1 MLAILLSY
9 VHNIFNFIILLFFPQ
24 QFIVVHHS
32 LHTPSAS
39 DRPRLFLWPSY
50 LWTSC
55 CLCYPDS
62 SVGFLLSLLEKNFFF
77 FLTEI
82 SASFLFE
89 LAHSLLITI
98 DYFWLLF
105 LLICEMYAPELNAV
119 LYKSIYQSQKDY
131 PYICLFFFK
140 ILSLFWAMVWFD
152 LLFQIVCVWGRE
164 EWLNFD
170 TI

>member
-9 VHNIFNFIILLFFPQ
+9 IHNIYNFIILLFFPPT
-24 QFIVVHHS
+24 VYCC
-32 LHTPSAS
+32 AS
-39 DRPRLFLWPSY
+39 FPSY
-50 LWTSC
+50 TKRVWQTLPLPMTFIPLNLLLPLLPWFFC
-55 CLCYPDS
+55 CLS
-62 SVGFLLSLLEKNFFF
+62 SFPAGKEPFF

-105 LLICEMYAPELNAV
+105 LLICEMYASELNAV
-119 LYKSIYQSQKDY
+119 LYKSMYQPQKDY

-140 ILSLFWAMVWFD
+140 RLSLFWAMVWFD

-164 EWLNFD
+164 EWFTLN